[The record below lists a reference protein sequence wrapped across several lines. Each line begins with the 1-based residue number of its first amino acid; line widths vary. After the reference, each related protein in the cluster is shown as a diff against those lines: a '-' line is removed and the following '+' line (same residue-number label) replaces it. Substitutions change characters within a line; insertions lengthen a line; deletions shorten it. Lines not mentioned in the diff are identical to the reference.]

1 MLCMDLR
8 DAPGANKA
16 IKHAL
21 IMCNV
26 SCSDLS
32 VIVYIDGNLS
42 VIVYIDGNSNVY
54 LSILTNRVIS
64 DCVYRWQ

>member
-1 MLCMDLR
+1 MAIAMLCMDLR
-8 DAPGANKA
+8 GDAPGA
-16 IKHAL
+16 
-21 IMCNV
+21 
-26 SCSDLS
+26 

-42 VIVYIDGNSNVY
+42 VSVYIDGNSNVY